1 MVPPF
6 RNAIISSDDKKEVK
20 TMKSSFNN
28 NFYDDNLL
36 HQLQKMYTFLT
47 FSEKQAYNP
56 KDFCSSFKD
65 MIYMSMRVFV
75 FMKKMKKAIYE
86 VREEKVLYF
95 CIEQV
100 AI

>member
-1 MVPPF
+1 
-6 RNAIISSDDKKEVK
+6 
-20 TMKSSFNN
+20 
-28 NFYDDNLL
+28 
-36 HQLQKMYTFLT
+36 
-47 FSEKQAYNP
+47 
-56 KDFCSSFKD
+56 
-65 MIYMSMRVFV
+65 MIYMSMRAFV